1 MSGPRRIGFASPEEE
16 AAAQDIDL
24 AKRFRAIGAAAA
36 DRIPIPFHIGG
47 YNLDRASMIE
57 LGEELWGADEMRE
70 ALATTPGQKL
80 NLCLRRD
87 GDILLVRHPTDPDIF
102 LAACLA
108 PTHVNLDHDWTRDPH
123 APAVLHV
130 PADPHR
136 AVEAIAATLLPRQQA
151 AVTALRQ
158 SAVAGG
164 TEVVVGVGRT
174 WRHAGQLT
182 AHVTDTAHWGTVN
195 DLEYHGL
202 TRTDHCVYTR
212 ADWDQQQA
220 EHLVE
225 HLQHAGIRVRRGP
238 DFPAPAGAA
247 RKSGA
252 TSATTVTTAPGPPA
266 PSPPR
271 PPGTPPVRPTPR
283 RR

>member
-174 WRHAGQLT
+174 WRHAANSPPTSPTRPTGEPSTTSNTTGSRAPTT
-182 AHVTDTAHWGTVN
+182 AST
-195 DLEYHGL
+195 
-202 TRTDHCVYTR
+202 
-212 ADWDQQQA
+212 
-220 EHLVE
+220 
-225 HLQHAGIRVRRGP
+225 
-238 DFPAPAGAA
+238 PAPTGTSSRPNTSSNTSSTPVSAYAEDPTFPRRPARAKAA
-247 RKSGA
+247 R
-252 TSATTVTTAPGPPA
+252 PR
-266 PSPPR
+266 R
-271 PPGTPPVRPTPR
+271 PP
-283 RR
+283 